1 MLFPVRMALATL
13 FFLLMWPI
21 ALLRSAGL
29 SEEECS
35 RPIRGWR
42 RRVPHVLIWSLSRAV
57 FLAMGFPWIRV
68 KGRRAGLQEAPVLVV
83 APHSSFLDMVVLM
96 PTQLAT
102 VVSRSENLAL
112 PVIGGKGLGSGQGLG
127 LGVGLILVWG
137 WVLVLGRVLVW
148 GWVSFWSLFGVAW
161 VLEVWGWVLV
171 WSLFGGW
178 ILVGSC

>member
-1 MLFPVRMALATL
+1 METRRDVYVPTADCPHPFIHAVRLTPGQRVKGIILGSVLFPVRMALATL

-29 SEEECS
+29 SDDEYS

-68 KGRRAGLQEAPVLVV
+68 KGRRAGLREAPVLVV

-102 VVSRSENLAL
+102 VVSAVENLRAA
-112 PVIGGKGLGSGQGLG
+112 
-127 LGVGLILVWG
+127 
-137 WVLVLGRVLVW
+137 RHR
-148 GWVSFWSLFGVAW
+148 
-161 VLEVWGWVLV
+161 
-171 WSLFGGW
+171 
-178 ILVGSC
+178 